1 MGFAATIVTLCLV
14 LLGTPLFI
22 VIAASGLLFL
32 YRNGIDFSAV
42 IIELY
47 KLAHTPTLT
56 ALPLF
61 ALAGYVLAESNAPRR
76 LVRLSDALLGW
87 LPGGLAV
94 IALLVSAV
102 FTALTGATGLTIVAM
117 GGLLFPALQ
126 QQKYPEGFSLGL
138 LTTSGTLGLL
148 FPPSFPLI
156 LYGIVAQTSIDQ
168 LFLAGILPGILLVLF
183 LSLYSVWKGYRS
195 EVARPRFTFLELRG
209 ALREA
214 IWEMPLPFVVLG
226 GIYGGYVAIS
236 EAAVLTVLYV
246 LVVEMG
252 VYRDVKFKDLKSI
265 TIKSSILVGGIL
277 IILGVSFGLTNTLI
291 NEEIPAKLLD
301 FMKGHVESP
310 LAFLAWLNL
319 FLLAA
324 GCLLGMF
331 PALIVVVPM
340 ILPVAQAYG
349 IHPIHLGIILLTNL
363 EIGASLPPV
372 GINLFVA
379 SLRFERPILDLYRA
393 SVPYIL
399 ILLLALIVIT
409 YSPAL
414 SLAILGKAINP

>member
-22 VIAASGLLFL
+22 VIVASGLLFL

-126 QQKYPEGFSLGL
+126 QQKYPERFSLGL

-168 LFLAGILPGILLVLF
+168 LFLAGIIPGILLVLF

-195 EVARPRFTFLELRG
+195 KVARPRFTFLELRG

-246 LVVEMG
+246 LIVEML

-319 FLLAA
+319 FLLGA

-349 IHPIHLGIILLTNL
+349 IHPVHLGIILLTNL

-379 SLRFERPILDLYRA
+379 SMRFERPILDLYRA

-399 ILLLALIVIT
+399 ILLLALAVIT
-409 YSPAL
+409 YWPAL
-414 SLAILGKAINP
+414 SLAILGKGINP

>member
-379 SLRFERPILDLYRA
+379 SLRFERPVLDLYRA

-399 ILLLALIVIT
+399 ILLLALVVIT